1 MRSAFL
7 HTTVGMWVCPMIAAW
22 QPVHSA
28 CSLIVPLP
36 FVRVTASTF
45 VCHGRFGRAQSRGM
59 MHLACF
65 ATNSVTTSATDAG
78 MIMGC

>member
-1 MRSAFL
+1 
-7 HTTVGMWVCPMIAAW
+7 
-22 QPVHSA
+22 
-28 CSLIVPLP
+28 
-36 FVRVTASTF
+36 
-45 VCHGRFGRAQSRGM
+45 M